1 MQRTYTTALDESQ
14 RDQQAFKQIDPPAP
28 AAENA
33 GVASASSAGLGT
45 GRKVKVRAT
54 ALDQDQ
60 PDQQA
65 FKLIDPAAP
74 TAEPADT
81 ASPTSQSLDARRPG
95 DTKTSPTPQ
104 DRMTSPGQ
112 VATRS
117 YGVTFKPKTAY
128 TQESP
133 PDTAAPSSLKD
144 ADYEVEVGDS
154 PDPEREALESPAA
167 ISLTNQTMYEIIR
180 KVAAGHAGDTLYSAI
195 STDREF
201 ATPGHGAYQK
211 RHFGLGFGIFLFTQ
225 ESGQLG
231 AVLRLMHDRDSEQFS
246 KIFGADS
253 DALLAVTNA
262 ETPEARLQ
270 PVAGENL
277 WSATWVS
284 RFQAAGANPL
294 FQAAQNE
301 HAIEGIFRP
310 LLHVAS
316 GFGLTSDRLLA
327 MAVDVAVG
335 RGVGGAIRWLAHHIG
350 PFETPA
356 QRCHAIEALGV
367 DSLAN
372 FQAEVGWT
380 PLDGQF
386 GPETHAAL
394 AAAIRRLDIIPLPKA
409 SDLACRMVAVAEGA
423 LKQRL
428 LRLRDSQAFTDRAY
442 ELN

>member
-1 MQRTYTTALDESQ
+1 MATRTTTLED
-14 RDQQAFKQIDPPAP
+14 
-28 AAENA
+28 
-33 GVASASSAGLGT
+33 V
-45 GRKVKVRAT
+45 
-54 ALDQDQ
+54 Q
-60 PDQQA
+60 PDQQT
-65 FKLIDPAAP
+65 FSLIDPSGPSMEVLGPAAAISQSLGNP
-74 TAEPADT
+74 RQSPMQRTTAAALEDNQADQRAFGLIDPPDPSIEVIGPA
-81 ASPTSQSLDARRPG
+81 AATSQSLGAGRPG
-95 DTKTSPTPQ
+95 NTQ
-104 DRMTSPGQ
+104 RQ

-117 YGVTFKPKTAY
+117 YGAAVKPKTAY
-128 TQESP
+128 AQEAP
-133 PDTAAPSSLKD
+133 PDAAASSSLKD
-144 ADYEVEVGDS
+144 ADYVVEVGDS
-154 PDPEREALESPAA
+154 PDPEREASESPAA
-167 ISLTNQTMYEIIR
+167 IPLTNQAMYEMIR
-180 KVAAGHAGDTLYSAI
+180 NVAAGHSGDTLYSAI

-201 ATPGHGAYQK
+201 ATPGHEAYQK
-211 RHFGLGFGIFLFTQ
+211 RHFGLGFGILLFTQ

-231 AVLRLMHDRDSEQFS
+231 AVLQLMHDRDSEQFS
-246 KIFGADS
+246 RIFGADS

-277 WSATWVS
+277 WSPAWVS
-284 RFQAAGANPL
+284 RFQAAGAYPL

-301 HAIEGIFRP
+301 HAIEAIFRP

-335 RGVGGAIRWLAHHIG
+335 RGLGGAIRWLAHHIG
-350 PFETPA
+350 PFETPV
-356 QRCHAIEALGV
+356 QRYHAIEALGV
-367 DSLAN
+367 DNLAN

-380 PLDGQF
+380 PQDGQF

-394 AAAIRRLDIIPLPKA
+394 AGAIRRLDIIPLPKA

>member
-1 MQRTYTTALDESQ
+1 MVRGTTTLEDVQPDQRAFNLIDPPDPSMEVLGPAAATSQSLGNRRQSPMQRTTAAALEDNQADQ
-14 RDQQAFKQIDPPAP
+14 RAFDLIDPPDPSMEVLGPAAATSQSLGERREIATKPGAATPARAQSAAAP
-28 AAENA
+28 AAELP
-33 GVASASSAGLGT
+33 V
-45 GRKVKVRAT
+45 
-54 ALDQDQ
+54 
-60 PDQQA
+60 
-65 FKLIDPAAP
+65 
-74 TAEPADT
+74 
-81 ASPTSQSLDARRPG
+81 
-95 DTKTSPTPQ
+95 
-104 DRMTSPGQ
+104 
-112 VATRS
+112 
-117 YGVTFKPKTAY
+117 
-128 TQESP
+128 
-133 PDTAAPSSLKD
+133 SLKD
-144 ADYEVEVGDS
+144 VDYTVEVGDS
-154 PDPEREALESPAA
+154 PDPEREASESLAA
-167 ISLTNQTMYEIIR
+167 IPLTNQAMYEVIR
-180 KVAAGHAGDTLYSAI
+180 KVAAGHAGDALYSAI

-211 RHFGLGFGIFLFTQ
+211 RHFGLGFGILLFTQ

-231 AVLRLMHDRDSEQFS
+231 AVLQLMHDRDSEQFS

-253 DALLAVTNA
+253 DTLLAVTNA

-277 WSATWVS
+277 SSPTWVS

-356 QRCHAIEALGV
+356 QRYHAIEALGV
-367 DSLAN
+367 DNLAN

-380 PLDGQF
+380 PQDDQF

-394 AAAIRRLDIIPLPKA
+394 AGAIRRLDIIPLPKA